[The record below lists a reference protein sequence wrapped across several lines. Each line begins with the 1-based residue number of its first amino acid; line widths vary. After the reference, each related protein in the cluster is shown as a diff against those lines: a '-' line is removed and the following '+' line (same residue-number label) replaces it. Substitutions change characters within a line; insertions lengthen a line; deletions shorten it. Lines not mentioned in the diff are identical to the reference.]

1 MWQWQW
7 MNFLFHPA
15 NPSNWSNNL
24 TKSADSQ
31 KCFVQLIKTSHQL
44 NQAFLCLYLWLLSPT
59 EFQKNSHFKVT
70 LKTITKNQGMTNS
83 MFFWL
88 TLYIFSMLI
97 PMEPDL
103 DSTFDFC
110 EFTTLTDDNKSLN
123 HRSRHKNDRRIS
135 GGDRQTDRQTR
146 VR

>member
-1 MWQWQW
+1 MI
-7 MNFLFHPA
+7 M
-15 NPSNWSNNL
+15 
-24 TKSADSQ
+24 
-31 KCFVQLIKTSHQL
+31 IIIISHQL

-59 EFQKNSHFKVT
+59 EFQKIPHFKVT

-97 PMEPDL
+97 PLEPDL

-110 EFTTLTDDNKSLN
+110 VFTTLTDDNKSLN
-123 HRSRHKNDRRIS
+123 QEPIGLFWGAIRFETKFSLLWQIS
-135 GGDRQTDRQTR
+135 FFVTPLIFGDESKIADS
-146 VR
+146 VDFELP